1 VLHVDLDQFIA
12 AVEVLRHPELRGRPV
27 VVGGD
32 GDPTKRGVVSTAS
45 YEAREHGVHSG
56 LPLRTAAKRLPDA
69 VFLPVDREAYEEV
82 SETVMAVLRSSGA
95 VVEVQGWDEA
105 FVGVDVSDPEAFA
118 RSLASRVREETQL
131 DCTVGIGENK
141 LQAKIATGFGKP
153 AGVYRLTFASWFS
166 VLGGR
171 PVDALWGIGAK
182 TAKKLAGLGIQTVRE
197 LAVADPDALA
207 AEFGPMTGPWLVLL
221 AQGRGDAEVDASP
234 YVAKA
239 HGREETFQ
247 RNIADWS
254 GVQAEVTRIAG
265 LLAADL
271 AAEPR
276 PAVRVV
282 VKVRYAP
289 FVTETH
295 GVTLASPSSD
305 AGVITSAAFEALGRF
320 TGRRPVRLLGV
331 RAEFGS
337 SLPGPA
343 DGSSLEEAGHAEL
356 AEGRVG
362 GQRLTLGGGGG
373 EPAAFV
379 EADGGLV
386 GLGHPQVDRG
396 GAFVF
401 GPGGHRVDQG
411 LADAVAAGLRADEH
425 GDELDHARLLFEAAR
440 QSC

>member
-56 LPLRTAAKRLPDA
+56 LPLRTAARRLPDA
-69 VFLPVDREAYEEV
+69 VFLPVDRAAYEEV
-82 SETVMAVLRSSGA
+82 SDVVMEVLRSTGA
-95 VVEVQGWDEA
+95 VVEVLGWDEA
-105 FVGVDVSDPEAFA
+105 FLGVSTDDPESFA
-118 RSLASRVREETQL
+118 RSLAAQVREATQL

-153 AGVYRLTFASWFS
+153 AGVFRLTSANWFA

-171 PVDALWGIGAK
+171 PADALWGIGAK
-182 TAKKLAGLGIQTVRE
+182 TAKKLDGLGIRTVSD
-197 LAVADPDALA
+197 LAAADPDALA
-207 AEFGPMTGPWLVLL
+207 AVFGPMTGPWLVLL
-221 AQGRGDAEVDASP
+221 GRGRGDADVDDSP
-234 YVAKA
+234 YVARG
-239 HGREETFQ
+239 HGKEETFQ
-247 RNIADWS
+247 VNIDDWS
-254 GVQAEVTRIAG
+254 RVQAEIARIAG

-295 GVTLASPSSD
+295 GVTLAAPSSE
-305 AGVITSAAFEALGRF
+305 AAVIEQAALAALGRF

-337 SLPGPA
+337 VS
-343 DGSSLEEAGHAEL
+343 E
-356 AEGRVG
+356 
-362 GQRLTLGGGGG
+362 
-373 EPAAFV
+373 
-379 EADGGLV
+379 
-386 GLGHPQVDRG
+386 
-396 GAFVF
+396 
-401 GPGGHRVDQG
+401 
-411 LADAVAAGLRADEH
+411 
-425 GDELDHARLLFEAAR
+425 
-440 QSC
+440 